1 MVKQNHS
8 FFLVEKSFDCQADE
22 ESSDF
27 GDEGEDNPW
36 EDQMKEAVE
45 EKQNEVGAGVS
56 LENPTDALF
65 EDFEEDEGPAVPV
78 RDLVDFAKKGR
89 VNHSTS

>member
-1 MVKQNHS
+1 
-8 FFLVEKSFDCQADE
+8 
-22 ESSDF
+22 
-27 GDEGEDNPW
+27 
-36 EDQMKEAVE
+36 MKEAVE
-45 EKQNEVGAGVS
+45 EKQNEVGGGVS

-89 VNHSTS
+89 VPYFKL